1 MKPSVCFS
9 SLCFLYSTA
18 GLLSAAAILPPP
30 TPTLE
35 ESPVNIVELVNSAH
49 KLFVAGEKNLS
60 MNILKAAWSM
70 RDTKHPISDFVDIFL
85 ELLTVGS
92 IEEALTLLP
101 ECPKDL
107 SSTDITTEELRLLLV
122 MSHNLIRHNR
132 PLLAVPIFKQ
142 LIDHPNANDHI
153 EGQSFLALQALK
165 ETSFLIERAT
175 NVLESTETSMQ
186 QKCYALADL
195 RDLGKLDA
203 ALAHIE
209 RLITEFEGT
218 GNTGALHALK
228 ESKAILLK
236 TSIKHIK

>member
-1 MKPSVCFS
+1 M
-9 SLCFLYSTA
+9 
-18 GLLSAAAILPPP
+18 
-30 TPTLE
+30 
-35 ESPVNIVELVNSAH
+35 
-49 KLFVAGEKNLS
+49 
-60 MNILKAAWSM
+60 KAACALC
-70 RDTKHPISDFVDIFL
+70 DTKHPIADFVHIFL
-85 ELLTVGS
+85 QSLTVGT
-92 IEEALTLLP
+92 IEEALTMFH

-122 MSHNLIRHNR
+122 MSHNLILHKR
-132 PLLAVPIFKQ
+132 PTLAVPIFKQ
-142 LIDHPNANDHI
+142 LIDHPNANAHI
-153 EGQSFLALQALK
+153 EGQSFLALQSLK

-175 NVLESTETSMQ
+175 KVLESTETSMQ

-209 RLITEFEGT
+209 RLITEFEAT
-218 GNTGALHALK
+218 GNTEALDALK